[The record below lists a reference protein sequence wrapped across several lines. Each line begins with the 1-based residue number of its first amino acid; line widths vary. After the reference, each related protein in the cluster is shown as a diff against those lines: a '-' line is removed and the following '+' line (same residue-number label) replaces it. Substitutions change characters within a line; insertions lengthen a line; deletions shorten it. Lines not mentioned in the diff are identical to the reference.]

1 MLFPYLPGILNQN
14 MWYILNTYIVRHR
27 ANADSN
33 LSSPDFIHKIDSQ
46 SECSQL
52 GRSLIRL
59 DQHLREVG
67 DLLSAADLL
76 NQERHL
82 HDVEVLAIEVVDLL
96 EVLLLH
102 LTAAVALGARVRGA
116 GEEELVNNDGA
127 GVNFVVAELLDHA
140 LGFVEGEELGDHDG
154 DEAGGWRLV
163 IECQREIG

>member
-14 MWYILNTYIVRHR
+14 MWFILNTCILRHR

-33 LSSPDFIHKIDSQ
+33 LSSPDCIHKIDSQ

-82 HDVEVLAIEVVDLL
+82 HNVEVLAVEVVDLL